1 MLIQFWYAKQPMF
14 WLPHGRVPYYGEWL
28 LSCPRAPLG
37 SISIQVWGMACASI
51 ILLVSDAIVAVV
63 GLVMVSKTGQGQQKK
78 SAVPMKAGGEK
89 AETGTAAGT
98 EKAEAKKEL

>member
-63 GLVMVSKTGQGQQKK
+63 GLVMVSKTGKEQKK
-78 SAVPMKAGGEK
+78 AAAPMKAGGGK
-89 AETGTAAGT
+89 PSTPAST

>member
-1 MLIQFWYAKQPMF
+1 MLIQFWYAKEAMF
-14 WLPHGRVPYYGEWL
+14 WLPQGRIPYYGEWL

-37 SISIQVWGMACASI
+37 SISIQVWGMACASF

-63 GLVMVSKTGQGQQKK
+63 GLVMVSKTGKGQKK
-78 SAVPMKAGGEK
+78 AAAPMKAGGEK
-89 AETGTAAGT
+89 PNVSTPAST